1 MIIDNR
7 YVRGECLRS
16 ACAWWL
22 SCRQI
27 HVSRLDEY
35 DHDLFHPENI
45 ARARARVVIKMC
57 L

>member
-1 MIIDNR
+1 MTIDDR
-7 YVRGECLRS
+7 FIRGVCLGS
-16 ACAWWL
+16 ACVWRL

-45 ARARARVVIKMC
+45 APARVRVLIKMC

>member
-1 MIIDNR
+1 MIIYNR
-7 YVRGECLRS
+7 FVRVVCLAS
-16 ACAWWL
+16 ACAWRL

-27 HVSRLDEY
+27 HISRLDEY

-45 ARARARVVIKMC
+45 TPARARVIIKMW